1 MKLSYLIKLS
11 YLPFQLSFLIF
22 VQVELQRQFP
32 ILPFQQPF
40 KSQFVGE
47 LFGQFS
53 EAAAATA
60 ASKVQ
65 VSVAVDSKASRIAQ
79 FPGQASH
86 HKVGELRR
94 VLFFIISPLL
104 IFVSPF
110 LCSFI
115 FVETRLD
122 DGRALVAPEWRVD
135 YEFNYIIEEN
145 VMEGGTFSV
154 TRLLISVL

>member
-1 MKLSYLIKLS
+1 MYLIKLS

-79 FPGQASH
+79 FPGQASD

-104 IFVSPF
+104 TFVFPPF
-110 LCSFI
+110 LCFFI
-115 FVETRLD
+115 SVETRLD

-135 YEFNYIIEEN
+135 YEFYNFIEEN
-145 VMEGGTFSV
+145 IDGGRKV
-154 TRLLISVL
+154 